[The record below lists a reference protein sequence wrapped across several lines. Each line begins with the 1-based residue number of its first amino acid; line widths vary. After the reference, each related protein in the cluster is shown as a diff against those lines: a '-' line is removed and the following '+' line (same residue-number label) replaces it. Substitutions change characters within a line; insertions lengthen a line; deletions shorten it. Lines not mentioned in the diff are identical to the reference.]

1 MIRIAVVVGSTR
13 PGRRGAGV
21 ARWVEEAAGRHA
33 AAKAGEAAVELVD
46 IAEYGLPLLDEPL
59 PAIFGDYRNPHTVR
73 WAETIRSFDAFV
85 FVTPEYNHSVPAALK
100 NAIDYLYA
108 EWHDKAAGIVGYG
121 VEGGIR
127 AAEHLRL
134 VLAETKVAVV
144 GTQVA
149 LSMFTDI
156 VVTDPADPGV
166 LSPTERQQKA
176 MTAMLDEV
184 VAWSRALRPLRE
196 PAGTGDGLPPVSLSA
211 ARPGGSAQ

>member
-33 AAKAGEAAVELVD
+33 AVASGEAAVEVVD

-59 PAIFGDYRNPHTVR
+59 PAKFGDYRNPHTVR
-73 WAETIRSFDAFV
+73 WAETIRSFDGFV
-85 FVTPEYNHSVPAALK
+85 FVVPEYNHSVPAALK

-108 EWHDKAAGIVGYG
+108 EWCDKAAGIVGYG
-121 VEGGIR
+121 VDGGIR

-134 VLAETKVAVV
+134 ILAETKVAVV
-144 GTQVA
+144 RTQVA

-156 VVTDPADPGV
+156 VVTDPTDLGVVSPG
-166 LSPTERQQKA
+166 EHRQMA
-176 MTAMLDEV
+176 LTTMLDEV
-184 VAWSRALRPLRE
+184 VEWSRALRPLRE
-196 PAGTGDGLPPVSLSA
+196 PAGTPYGGGDLTRPVPA
-211 ARPGGSAQ
+211 